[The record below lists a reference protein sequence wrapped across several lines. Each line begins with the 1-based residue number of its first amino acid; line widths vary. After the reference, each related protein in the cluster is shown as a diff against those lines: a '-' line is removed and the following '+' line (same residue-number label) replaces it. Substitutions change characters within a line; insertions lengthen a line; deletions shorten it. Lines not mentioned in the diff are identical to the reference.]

1 MNELLAAAR
10 PGSTFDAESMRAI
23 LDGRKT
29 QTRRVL
35 KVQPPDGI
43 DSFGSVLGSPH
54 DWIGY
59 RKTEW
64 PMNTLWFRLP
74 YRVGGAANVVRD
86 EIYVGM
92 PFGHY
97 IGRVCNGLE
106 DGMRIADEMLRRW
119 IEEAG
124 K

>member
-23 LDGRKT
+23 LD
-29 QTRRVL
+29 V
-35 KVQPPDGI
+35 
-43 DSFGSVLGSPH
+43 
-54 DWIGY
+54 
-59 RKTEW
+59 
-64 PMNTLWFRLP
+64 
-74 YRVGGAANVVRD
+74 
-86 EIYVGM
+86 
-92 PFGHY
+92 
-97 IGRVCNGLE
+97 GRVCNGLE